1 MTAAEYLRLP
11 AVRDRIREFCGSN
24 GPDDPPSCAF
34 ISRLPR
40 TPYPTWEDAVRSSPV
55 DLPRVLDLGMDV
67 ARSLWDYRWLL
78 VHLDLDYMNP
88 AAPADVFLRPL
99 HAYERLEPLAA
110 VVRRELAALDLPL
123 RWTMTGRGYH
133 VSGVVPLASPIVD
146 RLAAAGRMAATR
158 ALDDRLAPGR
168 WQIRPPAA
176 HDEAAL
182 GLGLVLESL
191 AHRVL
196 RRAGWDAIPVVLDN
210 VEVGVAGEGR
220 EAASF
225 DLSYLG
231 DPLETRQVRVD
242 FGTYQTPRTRPDM
255 FGAASALPPF
265 AAVPCGDRPFEW
277 LLEHAR
283 PLEEAARLA
292 EGARSVL
299 PDVSAGVARLLDA
312 YEGSPVAAFHRDYY
326 AVPIPAPESWTAT
339 YDAFD
344 PHTLPPCVAEPLE
357 CPNDRLLRPAVLQ
370 HVARALLAAGWHP
383 RHVAG
388 LVLAKYARDQG
399 WGSRWR
405 RLDPARRA
413 DFDVRVFAGLVLT
426 GLDRGVDFNCVS
438 AQEKGLCPLSG
449 CRHDLRTDRDRL
461 LERTPA

>member
-196 RRAGWDAIPVVLDN
+196 RRGGWDAIPVVLDN

-265 AAVPCGDRPFEW
+265 AAVPCGDQSLGQVVDVDARDPEVVVVEAAVGAA
-277 LLEHAR
+277 LEALPERAAR
-283 PLEEAARLA
+283 PVDARDATDAHREAGQLEEVQVDSFGL
-292 EGARSVL
+292 GARAADRRGRRHFRRLVRVL
-299 PDVSAGVARLLDA
+299 AVAAPVHGGAAEVDERLQRSAG
-312 YEGSPVAAFHRDYY
+312 EG
-326 AVPIPAPESWTAT
+326 
-339 YDAFD
+339 
-344 PHTLPPCVAEPLE
+344 
-357 CPNDRLLRPAVLQ
+357 Q
-370 HVARALLAAGWHP
+370 
-383 RHVAG
+383 
-388 LVLAKYARDQG
+388 
-399 WGSRWR
+399 
-405 RLDPARRA
+405 
-413 DFDVRVFAGLVLT
+413 
-426 GLDRGVDFNCVS
+426 
-438 AQEKGLCPLSG
+438 
-449 CRHDLRTDRDRL
+449 DRDRSP
-461 LERTPA
+461 RAPNHR